1 MDVVDVAVVGG
12 GQAALAA
19 GYYLRRSSAR
29 VRIFDRERGPGGAWQ
44 HTWPSLKLFSPARWS
59 SLPGWLMPP
68 TAETYPTRDEALAY
82 LAAYEKRFELPVERP
97 VTIIETW
104 ADGDRLR
111 LVTGTGREISAGAVI
126 SATGTWGAPH
136 LPSLPGQQ
144 TFGGRIVHSAH
155 YDGPVSF
162 AGQRV
167 FVVGAGNSG
176 AQIFADLVD
185 HATVTWLTQ
194 APPVF
199 LPDDVDGQVL
209 FDQATAHY
217 RAIQEGRTPDPPRS
231 LGDIVMVESVRDL
244 RARGLLV
251 ATPMFE
257 RSRLRACVGP
267 MAASEPPTPWSSRRG
282 SARHSRTSR
291 RWSHPTRAGGSRWR
305 DSAPP
310 RTRGSSPWATA
321 TGPAS
326 RARRSSASD
335 DPRKRWRQRPAD
347 PEASSEKTQRGPHVV
362 HADPAL
368 CYSGGGGIRTLV
380 LHKIFHSVYAR
391 SHSID
396 VSARWPSG
404 RRRTDDPIL
413 ISPSS
418 GGHARQPARICD
430 T

>member
-82 LAAYEKRFELPVERP
+82 LAAYEQRFELPVERP

-144 TFGGRIVHSAH
+144 AFGGRIVHSAH

-209 FDQATAHY
+209 FDQATARY

-244 RARGLLV
+244 RAGGLLV

-257 RSRLRACVGP
+257 AFTPTGLRWPDGSERAADAVVFATGFRPALTHLAPLVTPDARGRLP
-267 MAASEPPTPWSSRRG
+267 MAGLCAAAHPRLFPLGYGDWTGFAS
-282 SARHSRTSR
+282 A
-291 RWSHPTRAGGSRWR
+291 
-305 DSAPP
+305 
-310 RTRGSSPWATA
+310 
-321 TGPAS
+321 
-326 RARRSSASD
+326 
-335 DPRKRWRQRPAD
+335 
-347 PEASSEKTQRGPHVV
+347 
-362 HADPAL
+362 
-368 CYSGGGGIRTLV
+368 TLV
-380 LHKIFHSVYAR
+380 GVGR
-391 SHSID
+391 SAKA
-396 VSARWPSG
+396 VAAAASG
-404 RRRTDDPIL
+404 
-413 ISPSS
+413 S
-418 GGHARQPARICD
+418 
-430 T
+430 